1 MDWMVLAQAAK
12 RDLKM
17 DGCSLRHLIAD
28 GAVREP
34 GALRFLA
41 AWYRDYAE
49 RTDNPAIWE
58 ARLATAETLEQE
70 AARLQDRA
78 NCNRHPNGPA
88 AKQKAPRQTSDAIR
102 EP

>member
-1 MDWMVLAQAAK
+1 
-12 RDLKM
+12 M

-49 RTDNPAIWE
+49 FAPIIPPSGT
-58 ARLATAETLEQE
+58 LA
-70 AARLQDRA
+70 
-78 NCNRHPNGPA
+78 
-88 AKQKAPRQTSDAIR
+88 
-102 EP
+102 